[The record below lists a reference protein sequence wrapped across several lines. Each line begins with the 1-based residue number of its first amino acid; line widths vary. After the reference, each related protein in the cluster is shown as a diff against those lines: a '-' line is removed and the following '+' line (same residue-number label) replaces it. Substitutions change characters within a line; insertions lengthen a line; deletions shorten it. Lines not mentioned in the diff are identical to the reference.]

1 MAVRT
6 HTDRLASSMKIKRSL
21 SFCSLYKRHSVLFRN
36 PNQRAEYKEIIPLNT
51 VRHFP
56 PFCKRKNV
64 CVFQG
69 LAVSGRMPQNE
80 CLYSIAI
87 LIVGMAV
94 VLS

>member
-6 HTDRLASSMKIKRSL
+6 HTDRLASSMKMKHSL
-21 SFCSLYKRHSVLFRN
+21 SFCPLYKRHSVLFKN
-36 PNQRAEYKEIIPLNT
+36 PNRRAKYKEIIPLNT
-51 VRHFP
+51 VHHFS
-56 PFCKRKNV
+56 PFCHRENV
-64 CVFQG
+64 RVFQG